1 MEHGSFLR
9 HMTSAI
15 VLFVFICL
23 SNSCNSH
30 GKGMQKVPSI
40 SLLPKGDL
48 IIGGNFT
55 GKVWLNRLVE
65 SDTVFNINAGNVTF
79 EAGARTHWHYHPGG
93 QILLVT
99 EGKGRYQ
106 EEGLPVKTIRKGEVI
121 RCEPSVR
128 HWHGA
133 SPDSAITHIAIGT
146 NQQKGAVV
154 WLKPVTDQEYD
165 AIR

>member
-30 GKGMQKVPSI
+30 GKGMQKVPSN

-55 GKVWLNRLVE
+55 GKV
-65 SDTVFNINAGNVTF
+65 
-79 EAGARTHWHYHPGG
+79 
-93 QILLVT
+93 
-99 EGKGRYQ
+99 
-106 EEGLPVKTIRKGEVI
+106 
-121 RCEPSVR
+121 
-128 HWHGA
+128 
-133 SPDSAITHIAIGT
+133 
-146 NQQKGAVV
+146 
-154 WLKPVTDQEYD
+154 
-165 AIR
+165 